1 LKSKATVDA
10 EIKFTISYLAGTN
23 LRLAVFLLSS
33 TRRNGQSVPGLSA
46 QMPSLGVYFG
56 ERKVDEKGSRC
67 FVRRSRNR
75 HDYSRHTDTG

>member
-1 LKSKATVDA
+1 
-10 EIKFTISYLAGTN
+10 
-23 LRLAVFLLSS
+23 LRFFFVEFHAKER
-33 TRRNGQSVPGLSA
+33 TERTGLSA